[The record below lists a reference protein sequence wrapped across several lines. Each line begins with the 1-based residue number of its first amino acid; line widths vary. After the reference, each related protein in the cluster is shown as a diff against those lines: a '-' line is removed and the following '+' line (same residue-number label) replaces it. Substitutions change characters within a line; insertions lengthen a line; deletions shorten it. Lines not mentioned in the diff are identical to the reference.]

1 MICAQGESFQLP
13 EQIPFLEGADFLGWS
28 TDKNAEAPTYQPGES
43 VSFTNY
49 KTTLYAVWDAFR
61 VYYADPNQSP
71 KEQVTS
77 NGDEFT
83 VIERIP
89 QKTYKYA
96 LNSDHPDAQY
106 TFLYWSD
113 GVTDT
118 EYYPGITY
126 PISEHLTLTPVF
138 EETEDSF
145 IAMPVQVYYHYST
158 LISYD
163 KYQRILAEYQAA
175 MPPLN
180 SAYLQKGTLYLVAK
194 DNGLTADE
202 LGWIREDGSYPGF
215 TGSIMGLRVDGEPL
229 AKNTVIDSTYNE
241 KTAEFIF
248 PDPDDLYVR
257 YHANGGS
264 GAPDSWYGAPNSEIA
279 LSDVIPVW
287 YGFRFNGWAT
297 DPDAEAASYQ
307 PGDAITVTQSMDLY
321 ALWEPVTA
329 TLNLQSNDSSGQ
341 STLASGQV
349 GEYVVPDTPQPR
361 EGFIFKGWAKSPESK
376 IAEYLPGEPIA
387 LEEDMVLYA
396 VWDRRSYTLALNSN
410 DESNLRMTADYRYD
424 SEVTLRTIY
433 EHEDEYLLGWS
444 SSPDTLEVD
453 YPAES
458 VIQVTANLELYAVWG
473 APKFILPEYLE
484 TIDDEAFEGCAFF
497 FVQIPAQVSYI
508 GFHAFA
514 GCRNLAY
521 ICIPNAETHIDP
533 DAFGGKENLIILG
546 KENSTAKTFAV
557 QNNYP
562 FIPIK

>member
-1 MICAQGESFQLP
+1 
-13 EQIPFLEGADFLGWS
+13 
-28 TDKNAEAPTYQPGES
+28 

-241 KTAEFIF
+241 KTGR
-248 PDPDDLYVR
+248 V
-257 YHANGGS
+257 H
-264 GAPDSWYGAPNSEIA
+264 
-279 LSDVIPVW
+279 
-287 YGFRFNGWAT
+287 
-297 DPDAEAASYQ
+297 
-307 PGDAITVTQSMDLY
+307 
-321 ALWEPVTA
+321 
-329 TLNLQSNDSSGQ
+329 
-341 STLASGQV
+341 
-349 GEYVVPDTPQPR
+349 
-361 EGFIFKGWAKSPESK
+361 
-376 IAEYLPGEPIA
+376 LP
-387 LEEDMVLYA
+387 
-396 VWDRRSYTLALNSN
+396 
-410 DESNLRMTADYRYD
+410 
-424 SEVTLRTIY
+424 
-433 EHEDEYLLGWS
+433 
-444 SSPDTLEVD
+444 
-453 YPAES
+453 
-458 VIQVTANLELYAVWG
+458 
-473 APKFILPEYLE
+473 
-484 TIDDEAFEGCAFF
+484 
-497 FVQIPAQVSYI
+497 
-508 GFHAFA
+508 
-514 GCRNLAY
+514 
-521 ICIPNAETHIDP
+521 
-533 DAFGGKENLIILG
+533 
-546 KENSTAKTFAV
+546 
-557 QNNYP
+557 
-562 FIPIK
+562 